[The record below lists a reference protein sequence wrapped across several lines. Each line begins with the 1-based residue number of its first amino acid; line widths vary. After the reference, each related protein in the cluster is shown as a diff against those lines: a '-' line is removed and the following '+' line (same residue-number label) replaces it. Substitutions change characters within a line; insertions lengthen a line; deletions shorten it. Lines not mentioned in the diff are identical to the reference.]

1 MWYTGIKCGYDL
13 LYVKIC
19 DNNKLQQ
26 NVLPLLTA
34 MERKK
39 WKLDNITKN
48 IKYDHKFPLPGC
60 YYYQATKVLL
70 EFIIFKQSLITIIH
84 Q

>member
-19 DNNKLQQ
+19 DNNKLQR

-34 MERKK
+34 MERKNENLIISLK
-39 WKLDNITKN
+39 TLNMTTNFPSLAVIITRQL
-48 IKYDHKFPLPGC
+48 KYYLSLL
-60 YYYQATKVLL
+60 YLNKV
-70 EFIIFKQSLITIIH
+70 
-84 Q
+84 